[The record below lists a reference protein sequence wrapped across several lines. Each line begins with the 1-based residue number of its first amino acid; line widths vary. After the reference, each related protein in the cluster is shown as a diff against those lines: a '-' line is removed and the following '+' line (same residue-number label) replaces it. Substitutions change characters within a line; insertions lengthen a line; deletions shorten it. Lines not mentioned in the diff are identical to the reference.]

1 MLAIVG
7 SLGVGA
13 TNAIFS
19 DDEASTG
26 NTFTAGAVDLTVD
39 NESYYNG
46 ELNEGTTW
54 LEARN
59 LDDGA
64 GPAGGEYLF
73 FNFGDVKPG
82 DWGEDT
88 ISLHVDDNDSWLCI
102 DVTLTSDDDNGFTEP
117 EESDGDTTDGV
128 GEGELA
134 DAIDFMWWADDGDN
148 VYEDDEDLLPAGP
161 LGNLEVGETA
171 VVALADSSGNIWDEE
186 GPLPGDSVRFIG
198 KAWCLGDMN
207 SDPVAQDG
215 EGKTGSNGPLD
226 RGTGFTCDGSG
237 VNNITQT
244 DSMTADIVFYAEQA
258 RHNGEFLC
266 GGEPDRPTTITIE
279 KTIVNDDQGTA
290 ETADFTFFLNG
301 DEVDE
306 GVAAVVATGTYQ
318 VSEEGPDGYLATFGG
333 DCDANG
339 EITVTKGEQ
348 AVCTIENDDT
358 AEPLLTVDKS
368 VSYSQSGLSVDPA
381 NFDFTL
387 TDDSTFD
394 EYVFNDEIQGALPAG
409 TYTITETYTGVQN
422 LSFTAIFSGDCSEIG
437 GSDTGTITVEEGQSY
452 TCDVINQISA
462 GNGFS
467 GSPVGDTD

>member
-258 RHNGEFLC
+258 RHNDEFLC
-266 GGEPDRPTTITIE
+266 SGEPQKRTGLITIT
-279 KTIVNDDQGTA
+279 KQV
-290 ETADFTFFLNG
+290 
-301 DEVDE
+301 E
-306 GVAAVVATGTYQ
+306 GGSAVVEDFDLLVGTEPVVSGVQEEMISGDYV
-318 VSEEGPDGYLATFGG
+318 VSEVNNSGEFYEATFGG
-333 DCDANG
+333 DCDSEGNVTIPADG
-339 EITVTKGEQ
+339 SASCTVLNTVVQPGS
-348 AVCTIENDDT
+348 I
-358 AEPLLTVDKS
+358 TVDKS
-368 VSYSQSGLSVDPA
+368 VSFSSTGFAVDVSDFDLFLDDGNGPFAVTDEVAATGLAP
-381 NFDFTL
+381 
-387 TDDSTFD
+387 
-394 EYVFNDEIQGALPAG
+394 G
-409 TYTITETYTGVQN
+409 TYTVSENYTGGESI
-422 LSFTAIFSGDCSEIG
+422 SFDAIFTLDCSDDGE
-437 GSDTGTITVEEGQSY
+437 TGTVTLGAGESL
-452 TCDVINQISA
+452 TCDLENEV
-462 GNGFS
+462 
-467 GSPVGDTD
+467 SPLPV